1 MKKVIASLV
10 AVAGLSAVV
19 NAQVDTRIDMQ
30 VSTDGNTWSSSVSV
44 APGTTVLSRA
54 LVTFTGTDA
63 PVGLA
68 SLVFQPTVSHVLA
81 TDSIAAFINGGM
93 GSNTSSP
100 LGVLTG
106 GQLTDTTSFG
116 RISPWGRSAT
126 SSTSAITGFFH
137 TNPNGDGINYLR
149 IAQHQVTSWFG
160 GTGNTSGGSGV
171 PIAQLSTV
179 GRTTSDPAFNTSLS
193 NVYVFKF
200 GVTVGAGH
208 AATDVLT
215 IDAPAAGFGNYNSA
229 NQNREIYWFATTS
242 EATGSIRG
250 TAQVN
255 DATIHMIVPTPAS
268 LALLGMGGLV
278 VGRRRR

>member
-30 VSTDGNTWSSSVSV
+30 VSTNGTTWTSAVSV
-44 APGTTVLSRA
+44 APGTMVMARA

-68 SLVFQPTVSHVLA
+68 SLVFQPTVSHA
-81 TDSIAAFINGGM
+81 EAADTMAAFINGGV

-126 SSTSAITGFFH
+126 SSTSALTGFFH

-179 GRTTSDPAFNTSLS
+179 GRTTSDPAFSTSLS

-200 GVTVGAGH
+200 GVTLDSTLVRP
-208 AATDVLT
+208 DLVV
-215 IDAPAAGFGNYNSA
+215 DAPAAGFGNYNSA

-255 DATIHMIVPTPAS
+255 DATIHVTPTPAS